1 MHNKNIIIM
10 DSVIKSAAEKRYE
23 NDIKTRSAE
32 LKVYYS
38 EANDKFDNLYV
49 EKSPFR

>member
-23 NDIKTRSAE
+23 NDIKSRPADFKT
-32 LKVYYS
+32 YYS
-38 EANDKFDNLYV
+38 EAKDKFENM
-49 EKSPFR
+49 